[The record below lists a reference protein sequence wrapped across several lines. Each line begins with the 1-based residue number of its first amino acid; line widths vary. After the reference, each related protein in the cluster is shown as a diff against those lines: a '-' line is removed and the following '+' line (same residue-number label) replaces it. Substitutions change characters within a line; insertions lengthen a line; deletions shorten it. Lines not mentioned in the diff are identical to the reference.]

1 MLSQN
6 CIFVTLEEFK
16 NSIYSI
22 EKPSNWRDGQFVFNT
37 IDKLYK
43 VARKVQFENNI
54 DCFYDDS
61 KINQFIVAC
70 FNEVNKN

>member
-1 MLSQN
+1 M
-6 CIFVTLEEFK
+6 TLEEFK

-37 IDKLYK
+37 IDELYK
-43 VARKVQFENNI
+43 VARKVQFENKI

>member
-1 MLSQN
+1 M
-6 CIFVTLEEFK
+6 TLEEFK

-70 FNEVNKN
+70 FNEINKNYT

>member
-1 MLSQN
+1 M
-6 CIFVTLEEFK
+6 TLEEFK

>member
-1 MLSQN
+1 M
-6 CIFVTLEEFK
+6 TLEEFK

-43 VARKVQFENNI
+43 VARKVQFKNNI

-70 FNEVNKN
+70 FNEINKN

>member
-1 MLSQN
+1 M
-6 CIFVTLEEFK
+6 TLEEFK

-22 EKPSNWRDGQFVFNT
+22 EKPSDWRDGQFVFNT
-37 IDKLYK
+37 IDELYK
-43 VARKVQFENNI
+43 VARKVQFENKI

-70 FNEVNKN
+70 FNEVNKD

>member
-1 MLSQN
+1 M
-6 CIFVTLEEFK
+6 TLEEFK

-22 EKPSNWRDGQFVFNT
+22 EKPSNWRNGQFVFNT

-43 VARKVQFENNI
+43 VARKVQFENKI

-70 FNEVNKN
+70 FNELNKN

>member
-1 MLSQN
+1 M
-6 CIFVTLEEFK
+6 TLEEFK

-70 FNEVNKN
+70 FNELNKN

>member
-1 MLSQN
+1 M
-6 CIFVTLEEFK
+6 TLEEFK

-22 EKPSNWRDGQFVFNT
+22 EKPSNWRGGQFVFNT

-43 VARKVQFENNI
+43 VARKVQFENKI

-70 FNEVNKN
+70 FNEINKN

>member
-1 MLSQN
+1 M
-6 CIFVTLEEFK
+6 TLEEFK

-22 EKPSNWRDGQFVFNT
+22 EKPSNWRNGQFVFNT

-43 VARKVQFENNI
+43 VARKVQFENKI

-70 FNEVNKN
+70 FNEINKN

>member
-1 MLSQN
+1 M
-6 CIFVTLEEFK
+6 TLEEFK

-22 EKPSNWRDGQFVFNT
+22 EKPSNWRDGQFIFNT
-37 IDKLYK
+37 IDELYK
-43 VARKVQFENNI
+43 VACKVQFENNI

-70 FNEVNKN
+70 FNEVNKNYT

>member
-1 MLSQN
+1 M
-6 CIFVTLEEFK
+6 TLEEFK

-43 VARKVQFENNI
+43 IARKVQFENKI
-54 DCFYDDS
+54 DCFYNDS

-70 FNEVNKN
+70 FNEINKNYT

>member
-1 MLSQN
+1 M
-6 CIFVTLEEFK
+6 TLEEFK

-22 EKPSNWRDGQFVFNT
+22 EKPSNWRDGQFVFNI

-61 KINQFIVAC
+61 KINQFIIAC
-70 FNEVNKN
+70 FNEINKK

>member
-1 MLSQN
+1 M
-6 CIFVTLEEFK
+6 TLEEFK

-22 EKPSNWRDGQFVFNT
+22 EKPPNWRDGQFVFNT

-43 VARKVQFENNI
+43 VARKVQFENKI
-54 DCFYDDS
+54 DCFYNDS

-70 FNEVNKN
+70 FNEINKNYT

>member
-1 MLSQN
+1 M
-6 CIFVTLEEFK
+6 TLEEFK

-54 DCFYDDS
+54 D
-61 KINQFIVAC
+61 
-70 FNEVNKN
+70 

>member
-1 MLSQN
+1 MA
-6 CIFVTLEEFK
+6 LEEFK

-70 FNEVNKN
+70 FNEINKN

>member
-1 MLSQN
+1 M
-6 CIFVTLEEFK
+6 TLEEFK

-43 VARKVQFENNI
+43 IARKVQFENNI

-70 FNEVNKN
+70 FNEINKN

>member
-1 MLSQN
+1 M
-6 CIFVTLEEFK
+6 TLEEFK

-43 VARKVQFENNI
+43 VARKVQFESNI

-70 FNEVNKN
+70 FNEINKN

>member
-1 MLSQN
+1 M
-6 CIFVTLEEFK
+6 TLEEFK
-16 NSIYSI
+16 KSIYSI

-70 FNEVNKN
+70 FNEINKN

>member
-1 MLSQN
+1 M
-6 CIFVTLEEFK
+6 TLEEFK

-70 FNEVNKN
+70 FNEINKN

>member
-1 MLSQN
+1 M
-6 CIFVTLEEFK
+6 TLEEFK

-37 IDKLYK
+37 IDELYK
-43 VARKVQFENNI
+43 VARKVQFENKI

-70 FNEVNKN
+70 FNEVNKIY

>member
-1 MLSQN
+1 M
-6 CIFVTLEEFK
+6 ILEEFK

-70 FNEVNKN
+70 FNEINKN

>member
-1 MLSQN
+1 M
-6 CIFVTLEEFK
+6 TLEEFK

-43 VARKVQFENNI
+43 VARKAQFENNI

-70 FNEVNKN
+70 FNEINKN

>member
-1 MLSQN
+1 M
-6 CIFVTLEEFK
+6 TLEEFK

-22 EKPSNWRDGQFVFNT
+22 EKPSSWRDGQFVFNT

-43 VARKVQFENNI
+43 VTRKVQFKNNI

-70 FNEVNKN
+70 FNEINKN

>member
-1 MLSQN
+1 M
-6 CIFVTLEEFK
+6 TLEEFK

-22 EKPSNWRDGQFVFNT
+22 EKPSNWRNGQFVFNT

-70 FNEVNKN
+70 FNELNKN

>member
-1 MLSQN
+1 M
-6 CIFVTLEEFK
+6 TLEEFK

-43 VARKVQFENNI
+43 VARKVQFENKI